1 MCHGLGRDIRRVSGI
16 GGEDISERHLPDEVF
31 MHGDETRRHCTAFS
45 IDDRDAVRREGL
57 GDLGDLVVLNQY
69 I

>member
-1 MCHGLGRDIRRVSGI
+1 MQ
-16 GGEDISERHLPDEVF
+16 
-31 MHGDETRRHCTAFS
+31 GDETRRHCTAFS